1 MVGILH
7 QQKIK
12 TDSHVV
18 DQIRADRQEIASFTE
33 NVVVSDV
40 IRRTKNKRGDSHLG
54 KTFKIMTNLSS
65 WLQKCYFWSLSK
77 FVLIKA
83 NSWSTLGD
91 FSLIPMEIREV
102 SFKMLCQWLFLVI
115 VARVLLNQCWLW
127 TVQDIESG
135 QMNQFCWPTWRRLKK
150 ESVWSCFSNHLGC
163 SPSKTMRRY
172 WIFHSIS

>member
-65 WLQKCYFWSLSK
+65 
-77 FVLIKA
+77 
-83 NSWSTLGD
+83 
-91 FSLIPMEIREV
+91 
-102 SFKMLCQWLFLVI
+102 
-115 VARVLLNQCWLW
+115 
-127 TVQDIESG
+127 
-135 QMNQFCWPTWRRLKK
+135 
-150 ESVWSCFSNHLGC
+150 
-163 SPSKTMRRY
+163 
-172 WIFHSIS
+172 